1 MRKRARLHVR
11 ASIDGV
17 AFEKNNRRPESRCA
31 TELGVSSVLPLWL
44 CFRGQ
49 REYGDS
55 FEPLVLRPCSRFEVS
70 LRQEARAL
78 SSSVRDSTSRRG
90 APLNLIELVSTDGGM
105 SHMFRVPVSLSGD
118 LHTGRGELAVR

>member
-31 TELGVSSVLPLWL
+31 TELDVSSVLPLWL

-70 LRQEARAL
+70 LRQGSKKRL
-78 SSSVRDSTSRRG
+78 HRRLDSTTRRA